1 MKTLNISRICFL
13 ILLSG
18 SIVLNVSCKKDEDD
32 DDAAPAEPSSLFS
45 DEFKSTTLKDGWLW
59 ANEPDQW
66 DINTTRIDY
75 LNFVGMLN
83 ANIFCEDNSSR
94 LYQVVDKEAD
104 FDVYTKL
111 RGIWGNNSSD
121 VAGLIIKSAGSGEW
135 VLLKLWM
142 HGDGSGRLEFQTQCD
157 DIISPVPGSEVNGGD
172 HEYLLR
178 LKKSGDDYSAYFKF
192 NEGDSWTFIGTAQ
205 FSDELPLHVG
215 IFGGVDSGDGE
226 LMIEA
231 DYFRVN

>member
-1 MKTLNISRICFL
+1 MKTFRFSRIAIL
-13 ILLSG
+13 ILITG
-18 SIVLNVSCKKDEDD
+18 SIILNYSCKNDDDD
-32 DDAAPAEPSSLFS
+32 DDAAPVVTSSLFS
-45 DEFKSTTLKDGWLW
+45 DEFKSTELKDGWFW

-94 LYQVVDKEAD
+94 LYQKVENDDD

-121 VAGLIIKSAGSGEW
+121 VAGLIIKSASSGEW

-157 DIISPVPGSEVNGGD
+157 DIVSPVPGSEVNGGD

-178 LKKSGDDYSAYFKF
+178 LKKEGNDYSAYFKF
-192 NEGDSWTFIGTAQ
+192 NEGDNWTFVGTTQ
-205 FSDELPLHVG
+205 FADELPLHVG
-215 IFGGVDSGDGE
+215 IFGGVDSGDSE